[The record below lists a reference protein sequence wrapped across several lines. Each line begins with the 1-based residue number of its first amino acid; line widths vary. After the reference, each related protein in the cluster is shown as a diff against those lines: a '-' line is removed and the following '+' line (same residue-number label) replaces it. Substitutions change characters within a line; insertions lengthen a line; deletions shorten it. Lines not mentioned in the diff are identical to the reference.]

1 MPSSG
6 KFKVRVAK
14 IIRETTSSKFDS
26 LNTKMDE
33 VDIIELTARSFDI
46 EVWVTL

>member
-14 IIRETTSSKFDS
+14 IIRETSSKFDGP
-26 LNTKMDE
+26 NTK
-33 VDIIELTARSFDI
+33 VALI
-46 EVWVTL
+46 

>member
-14 IIRETTSSKFDS
+14 IIRYTSSKFDS

-33 VDIIELTARSFDI
+33 VDIKC
-46 EVWVTL
+46 

>member
-14 IIRETTSSKFDS
+14 IIRETTCTIHIKLTVCIFD
-26 LNTKMDE
+26 ME
-33 VDIIELTARSFDI
+33 G
-46 EVWVTL
+46 

>member
-14 IIRETTSSKFDS
+14 IIRYTSSKFDGS
-26 LNTKMDE
+26 NSNMNE
-33 VDIIELTARSFDI
+33 VGIQD
-46 EVWVTL
+46 